1 MNDRSGESTMMTRQS
16 IQTGSRLRR
25 PVRNSLALA
34 TAIALSG
41 LAVEAQAFQ
50 FGDQSGFSGQV
61 NTTIGYGIGWRTE
74 DAADD
79 LIGKAQFNPL
89 VSALGNGSQAQRDAR
104 GRYSV
109 NGDDGD
115 LAYSK
120 WSPISNA
127 VNATIEISMNYGP
140 NWGGFVRAYGFY
152 DFENNDRDN
161 LSKSAKN
168 RVGTQSRVLDAFVFH
183 NFTAGDRQGTIRL
196 GQQVVSWGESTFIQG
211 GINAI
216 NPVDVSKLRVAGAEL
231 KQAFLPVN
239 MIWGSYNFTENFSA
253 EAVYLL
259 DFKRTDP
266 DPVGSFF
273 STNDFA
279 VIGGRYVM
287 LNFGTVPQ
295 PVINPDL
302 YDDVCGAGNYGA
314 SDTDLPLALVA
325 AGCSAAFPRSK
336 TQDPKKSGQG
346 GFALRYLAP
355 GLNNTEFGFY
365 ALNYHSRVPL
375 ISGISVTGQAPNT
388 GSYYTEYPEDIHLFG
403 VSFNTQLEASGIA
416 LQGELSYRPNQPFQ
430 VDDVELLFA
439 GLSPLNV
446 LLPQPYLHFISQL
459 GQYGPGENIR
469 GYERHKITQLQ
480 FTATKVFGPGN
491 LFGANQLALVGEV
504 GFTDVDL
511 PDNLRFNGDGTDTG
525 GGPDVTNGG
534 GRNPITQAGGF
545 PTDFSWGYRLAMR
558 ADYNNLW
565 GTPVN
570 LSPRIAFNHD
580 VKGYT
585 PGPGGSFV
593 EGRKSVTIGAEANYL
608 SQWVFDVA
616 YTNFF
621 GGGSYNLIHD
631 RDFVQIAARY
641 SF

>member
-1 MNDRSGESTMMTRQS
+1 MTIRTHLPAGRR
-16 IQTGSRLRR
+16 ISRM
-25 PVRNSLALA
+25 PVRNTLALA
-34 TAIALSG
+34 TALALAG
-41 LAVEAQAFQ
+41 FAGHAQAFS
-50 FGDQSGFSGQV
+50 FGSSDGFSGTV
-61 NTTIGYGIGWRTE
+61 NTTIGYGMAWRTQ
-74 DAADD
+74 DPSDD

-89 VSALGNGSQAQRDAR
+89 VSALGLGSQAQRDAR

-115 LAYSK
+115 LAYDK
-120 WSPISNA
+120 WDPISNA
-127 VNATIEISMNYGP
+127 LNLTVEVSLNYGP
-140 NWGGFVRAYGFY
+140 NWGAFVRGYGFY
-152 DFENNDRDN
+152 DFENNDRDD
-161 LSKSAKN
+161 LSNAAKN
-168 RVGTQSRVLDAFVFH
+168 RVGTQTRILDAFVFH
-183 NFTAGDRQGTIRL
+183 NFNAGGRQGTIRV

-239 MIWGSYNFTENFSA
+239 MLWGSYNLTDNLSM
-253 EAVYLL
+253 EALYML
-259 DFKRTDP
+259 DFRRTDP
-266 DPVGSFF
+266 DPVGTYF

-302 YDDVCGAGNYGA
+302 YNEVCVGGNYGA
-314 SDTDLPLALVA
+314 SDAGLPAALVA

-336 TQDPKKSGQG
+336 TRDPSKTGQG
-346 GFALRYLAP
+346 GLAFRYLAE

-388 GSYYTEYPEDIHLFG
+388 GSYFTEYPEDIRMYG
-403 VSFNTQLEASGIA
+403 VSFNTQLQASGIA

-446 LLPQPYLHFISQL
+446 LLPQPYLRFVSQL
-459 GQYGPGENIR
+459 GQYGPGEEIR

-480 FTATKVFGPGN
+480 LTATKVLGPGN
-491 LFGANQLALVGEV
+491 FMGSDQLALVGEV
-504 GFTDVDL
+504 GFTNVQL

-525 GGPDVTNGG
+525 GGPDVNSGS

-565 GTPVN
+565 GTPFNV
-570 LSPRIAFNHD
+570 SPRLAFNHD

-593 EGRKSVTIGAEANYL
+593 EGRKSVTIGAETTYL
-608 SQWVFDVA
+608 NQWTFDLA

>member
-1 MNDRSGESTMMTRQS
+1 MKTCKTLQSGTRTRSPALSTLS
-16 IQTGSRLRR
+16 
-25 PVRNSLALA
+25 VALALA
-34 TAIALSG
+34 
-41 LAVEAQAFQ
+41 LAGVASQAQAFE
-50 FGDQSGFSGQV
+50 FGEQDGFNGTV
-61 NTTIGYGIGWRTE
+61 NTTIGYGIGWRTQ
-74 DAADD
+74 DASDD
-79 LIGKAQFNPL
+79 LVGKAQFNPL
-89 VSALGNGSQAQRDAR
+89 VSALGLGSALQREAQ

-115 LAYSK
+115 LAYEK

-127 VNATIEISMNYGP
+127 VNATVELSLRYGA
-140 NWGGFVRAYGFY
+140 NWGGFVRATAFY

-161 LSKSAKN
+161 LSESAKA
-168 RVGTQSRVLDAFVFH
+168 RVGTQSRILDAFIFH
-183 NFTAGDRQGTIRL
+183 DFEIGGRQATVRFGR
-196 GQQVVSWGESTFIQG
+196 QVVSWGESTFIQG

-216 NPVDVSKLRVAGAEL
+216 NPVDVSKLRVAGSEL

-239 MIWGSYNFTENFSA
+239 MLWGSYNFTDNFSG
-253 EAVYLL
+253 EAFYLL
-259 DFKRTDP
+259 DFQKTDP
-266 DPVGSFF
+266 DPVGTYF

-302 YDDVCGAGNYGA
+302 YVEVCGGNYAA
-314 SDTDLPLALVA
+314 SDTGLPANLVA

-336 TQDPKKSGQG
+336 TRLARDAGQG
-346 GFALRYLAP
+346 GFALRYLAES
-355 GLNNTEFGFY
+355 LNNTEFGFY
-365 ALNYHSRVPL
+365 AMNYHSRLPL

-388 GSYYTEYPEDIHLFG
+388 GSYFTEYPENIHLFG

-446 LLPQPYLHFISQL
+446 LIPQPYLRFVSQL
-459 GQYGPGENIR
+459 GNYAPGTEIP
-469 GYERHKITQLQ
+469 GYERHKIAQLQ
-480 FTATKVFGPGN
+480 FTGTKVFGPGN
-491 LFGANQLALVGEV
+491 WVGADQVAVVGEV
-504 GFTDVDL
+504 GFTNVDL
-511 PDNLRFNGDGTDTG
+511 PGNLRFNGDGTDTG
-525 GGPDVTNGG
+525 GGGDVTSGV
-534 GRNPITQAGGF
+534 GRNPITQVGGF
-545 PTDFSWGYRLAMR
+545 PTRFSWGYRIAAR
-558 ADYNNLW
+558 ADYNNVW
-565 GTPVN
+565 GSPIN

-580 VKGYT
+580 VNGTT

-593 EGRKSVTIGAEANYL
+593 EDRKSVTIGTEANYL
-608 SQWVFDVA
+608 SKWVFDIA

-621 GGGSYNLIHD
+621 GGGSFNLIHD

>member
-1 MNDRSGESTMMTRQS
+1 MTR
-16 IQTGSRLRR
+16 ITHNPTGMRVRR
-25 PVRNSLALA
+25 PARKVLALA
-34 TAIALSG
+34 TALALGGIAG
-41 LAVEAQAFQ
+41 HAQAFQ
-50 FGDQSGFSGQV
+50 FGDEDGFNGNV
-61 NTTIGYGIGWRTE
+61 NTTIGYGIGWRTQ
-74 DAADD
+74 DADD
-79 LIGKAQFNPL
+79 ELIGKAQFNPL
-89 VSALGNGSQAQRDAR
+89 VSALGLGTDAQRAAR

-115 LAYSK
+115 LAYDK

-127 VNATIEISMNYGP
+127 VTATVELTLNYGP
-140 NWGGFVRAYGFY
+140 DWGAFVRAYGFY

-161 LSKSAKN
+161 LSRAAKN
-168 RVGTQSRVLDAFVFH
+168 RVGTQSRILDAFVFH
-183 NFTAGDRQGTIRL
+183 NFDIADREATVRV

-211 GINAI
+211 GINSI

-231 KQAFLPVN
+231 KNAFLPVN
-239 MIWGSYNFTENFSA
+239 MIWGSYTFTDNFSA
-253 EAVYLL
+253 ELL
-259 DFKRTDP
+259 YMFDFRRTDP
-266 DPVGSFF
+266 DPVGTYF

-302 YDDVCGAGNYGA
+302 YDEVCRGGNFAA
-314 SDTDLPLALVA
+314 SDSGLPANLVA

-336 TQDPKKSGQG
+336 TRDPKDGGQG
-346 GFALRYLAP
+346 GFALRYLAS

-388 GSYYTEYPEDIHLFG
+388 GSYFTEYPEDIHLFG
-403 VSFNTQLEASGIA
+403 LSFNSQLEASGIA

-446 LLPQPYLHFISQL
+446 LLPQPYLRFISQL
-459 GQYGPGENIR
+459 GQYGPGEEIR
-469 GYERHKITQLQ
+469 GYERHKIAQLQ
-480 FTATKVFGPGN
+480 FTGTKVFGPGN
-491 LFGANQLALVGEV
+491 WLNSDQLALVGEV
-504 GFTDVDL
+504 GFTNVDL

-525 GGPDVTNGG
+525 GGPDVNTGS
-534 GRNPITQAGGF
+534 GRNPITQVGGF
-545 PTDFSWGYRLAMR
+545 PTRFSWGYRLAMR

-580 VKGYT
+580 VNGT
-585 PGPGGSFV
+585 SPGPGGNFL
-593 EGRKSVTIGAEANYL
+593 EGRKSVTVGAEANYL
-608 SQWVFDVA
+608 SQWVFDIA

>member
-1 MNDRSGESTMMTRQS
+1 MSPARGTHMTR
-16 IQTGSRLRR
+16 ITHNPTGMRVRR
-25 PVRNSLALA
+25 PARKVLALA
-34 TAIALSG
+34 TALALGGIAG
-41 LAVEAQAFQ
+41 HAQAFQ
-50 FGDQSGFSGQV
+50 FGDEDGFNGNV
-61 NTTIGYGIGWRTE
+61 NTTIGYGIGWRTQ
-74 DAADD
+74 DADD
-79 LIGKAQFNPL
+79 ELIGKAQFNPL
-89 VSALGNGSQAQRDAR
+89 VSALGLGTDAQRAAR

-115 LAYSK
+115 LAYDK

-127 VNATIEISMNYGP
+127 VTATVELTLNYGP
-140 NWGGFVRAYGFY
+140 DWGAFVRAYGFY

-161 LSKSAKN
+161 LSRAAKN
-168 RVGTQSRVLDAFVFH
+168 RVGTQSRILDAFVFH
-183 NFTAGDRQGTIRL
+183 NFDIADREATVRV

-211 GINAI
+211 GINSI

-231 KQAFLPVN
+231 KNAFLPVN
-239 MIWGSYNFTENFSA
+239 MIWGSYTFTDNFSA
-253 EAVYLL
+253 ELL
-259 DFKRTDP
+259 YMFDFRRTDP
-266 DPVGSFF
+266 DPVGTYF

-302 YDDVCGAGNYGA
+302 YDEVCRGGNFAA
-314 SDTDLPLALVA
+314 SDSGLPANLVA

-336 TQDPKKSGQG
+336 TRDPKDGGQG
-346 GFALRYLAP
+346 GFALRYLAS

-388 GSYYTEYPEDIHLFG
+388 GSYFTEYPEDIHLFG
-403 VSFNTQLEASGIA
+403 LSFNSQLEASGIA

-430 VDDVELLFA
+430 VDDIELLFA

-446 LLPQPYLHFISQL
+446 LLPQPYLRFISQL
-459 GQYGPGENIR
+459 GQYGPGEEIR
-469 GYERHKITQLQ
+469 GYERHKIAQLQ
-480 FTATKVFGPGN
+480 FTGTKVFGPGN
-491 LFGANQLALVGEV
+491 WLNSDQLALVGEV
-504 GFTDVDL
+504 GFTNVDL
-511 PDNLRFNGDGTDTG
+511 PDNLRFNGDGTDTS
-525 GGPDVTNGG
+525 GGPDVNTGG
-534 GRNPITQAGGF
+534 GRNPITQVGGF
-545 PTDFSWGYRLAMR
+545 PTRFSWGYRLAMR

-580 VKGYT
+580 VNGT
-585 PGPGGSFV
+585 SPGPGGNFL
-593 EGRKSVTIGAEANYL
+593 EGRKSVTVGAEANYL
-608 SQWVFDVA
+608 SQWVFDIA

>member
-1 MNDRSGESTMMTRQS
+1 MSPARGNHMTR
-16 IQTGSRLRR
+16 ITHNPTGMRVRR
-25 PVRNSLALA
+25 PARNVLALA
-34 TAIALSG
+34 TAFALAG
-41 LAVEAQAFQ
+41 LAGQAHALQ
-50 FGDQSGFSGQV
+50 FGDQDGFYGSV
-61 NTTIGYGIGWRTE
+61 NTTIGYGIGWRTQ
-74 DAADD
+74 DADDD

-89 VSALGNGSQAQRDAR
+89 VSALGLGSAAQRAAR

-115 LAYSK
+115 LAYDK

-127 VNATIEISMNYGP
+127 VTATVELTLNYGP
-140 NWGGFVRAYGFY
+140 DWGAFVRAYGFY

-161 LSKSAKN
+161 LSRAAKN
-168 RVGTQSRVLDAFVFH
+168 RVGTQSRILDAFVFH
-183 NFTAGDRQGTIRL
+183 NFDIADREATVRV

-231 KQAFLPVN
+231 KNAFLPVN
-239 MIWGSYNFTENFSA
+239 MIWGSYTFTDNFSA
-253 EAVYLL
+253 ELL
-259 DFKRTDP
+259 YMFDFRRTDP
-266 DPVGSFF
+266 DPVGTYF

-302 YDDVCGAGNYGA
+302 YDEVCRGGNFAA
-314 SDTDLPLALVA
+314 SDSGLPANLVA

-336 TQDPKKSGQG
+336 TRDPKDGGQG
-346 GFALRYLAP
+346 GFALRYLAS

-388 GSYYTEYPEDIHLFG
+388 GSYFTEYPENIHLFG
-403 VSFNTQLEASGIA
+403 VSFNSQLEASGIA

-446 LLPQPYLHFISQL
+446 LVPQPYLRFISQL
-459 GQYGPGENIR
+459 GQYGPGEEIR
-469 GYERHKITQLQ
+469 GYERHKIAQLQ

-491 LFGANQLALVGEV
+491 WLNSDQLALVGEV
-504 GFTDVDL
+504 GFTNVDL

-525 GGPDVTNGG
+525 GGPDVNTGS
-534 GRNPITQAGGF
+534 GRNPITQVGGF
-545 PTDFSWGYRLAMR
+545 PTRFSWGYRLAMR

-565 GTPVN
+565 GSPVN

-580 VKGYT
+580 VNGT
-585 PGPGGSFV
+585 SPGPGGNFL
-593 EGRKSVTIGAEANYL
+593 EGRKSVTVGAEANYL
-608 SQWVFDVA
+608 SQWVFDIA

>member
-1 MNDRSGESTMMTRQS
+1 MTTYKH
-16 IQTGSRLRR
+16 IQTGTRLRR
-25 PVRNSLALA
+25 PVRNTLALA
-34 TAIALSG
+34 TAIALAG
-41 LAVEAQAFQ
+41 LASQAQAFQ
-50 FGDQSGFSGQV
+50 FGDQDGFYGNV

-74 DAADD
+74 DPADD

-89 VSALGNGSQAQRDAR
+89 VGLLPNGSGHMEQRDAR

-115 LAYSK
+115 LAYKK

-127 VNATIEISMNYGP
+127 INATIEISMNYGP
-140 NWGGFVRAYGFY
+140 DWGAFVRAYGFY
-152 DFENNDRDN
+152 DFKNNDRDD
-161 LSKSAKN
+161 LSNASKN
-168 RVGTQSRVLDAFVFH
+168 RIGTQSRVLDAFVFH
-183 NFTAGDRQGTIRL
+183 NFNIADRQGTVRL

-253 EAVYLL
+253 EALYLL
-259 DFKRTDP
+259 DFKKTDP

-302 YDDVCGAGNYGA
+302 YDEVCRQGNYAA
-314 SDTDLPLALVA
+314 SDAGLPVVNPNDPYSLVR

-336 TQDPKKSGQG
+336 TQYPGKSGQG
-346 GFALRYLAP
+346 GFALRYLAS

-365 ALNYHSRVPL
+365 ALNYHSRLPL
-375 ISGISVTGQAPNT
+375 ISGISVTGQAPSS
-388 GSYYTEYPEDIHLFG
+388 GSYYTEYPKNIHLYG
-403 VSFNTQLEASGIA
+403 LSFNTQLEASGVA

-430 VDDVELLFA
+430 LDDVELLFA

-446 LLPQPYLHFISQL
+446 LLPQPYLHFVSQL
-459 GQYGPGENIR
+459 GQYGPGEKIR

-480 FTATKVFGPGN
+480 LTATKVFGPGN
-491 LFGANQLALVGEV
+491 LFGANQLALVGEM
-504 GFTDVDL
+504 GFTEVDL

-525 GGPDVTNGG
+525 GGPDVDSGG
-534 GRNPITQAGGF
+534 GRNPITQVGGF
-545 PTDFSWGYRLAMR
+545 PTRFSWGYRLAMR
-558 ADYNNLW
+558 ADYNNVW
-565 GTPVN
+565 GTPIN

-580 VKGYT
+580 VNGIT
-585 PGPGGSFV
+585 PGPGGSFID
-593 EGRKSVTIGAEANYL
+593 GRKSVTIGAEANYL
-608 SQWVFDVA
+608 SKWVFDVA

-621 GGGSYNLIHD
+621 GGGSFNLIHD